1 MVVMAPSDGNEL
13 RDMLATGLAHDGPCA
28 VRYPRCAAGAF
39 DSEAAPQTLPIGM
52 SRQRRAGKRV
62 ALLAFGSMLGTALAV
77 GEEIDATVVDMRFV
91 KPLDTAAVL
100 QLAGSHTLLVTLEEN
115 AIAGGAGSAVAE
127 CLAAHGVRADLL
139 LLGLPDRPLEHG
151 SRDEVIFEAG
161 LDRASVLSA
170 ITNRWNA
177 RQPESAAQARRPNLQ
192 LVGRSAA
199 GE

>member
-1 MVVMAPSDGNEL
+1 
-13 RDMLATGLAHDGPCA
+13 

-39 DSEAAPQTLPIGM
+39 DPEAAPRTLPIGI

-62 ALLAFGSMLGTALAV
+62 ALLSFGSMLDTAMAV
-77 GEEIDATVVDMRFV
+77 GEELGATVVDMRFV

-100 QLAGSHTLLVTLEEN
+100 QLAGSHELLVTLEEN

-127 CLAAHGVRADLL
+127 CLAARGATAELL
-139 LLGLPDRPLEHG
+139 MLGLPDRPLEHG
-151 SRDEVIFEAG
+151 TRDEVLRDAG
-161 LDRASVLSA
+161 LDRAGVLSA

-177 RQPESAAQARRPNLQ
+177 RQPEPAAQARRPNLQ